1 MSRLPRVAV
10 VGFPNV
16 GKSTLV
22 NRLAGGREA
31 VVHAEAGVTR
41 DRKELECAWNGR
53 EFVLIDT
60 GGVDLEAGDRLS
72 RAVQEQ
78 ARMAIADADVVA
90 LVLDARAGLRQGD
103 AEVAEI
109 LRRTEV
115 PVTVVANKV
124 DRADDEPAV
133 ADLYKLGLGDPV
145 AVSATQGRGTGD
157 LLDRIVEALPPR
169 EAGGEGEADLKPRI
183 AVIGRPNVGKS
194 SLVNAFL
201 GQERVIVSEMAGTT
215 RDAID
220 TELRVGERDVVLID
234 TAGLRKRSKVAG
246 TVDYYAQ
253 IRSRRAAERAD
264 VAIVVCDASEGLT
277 TEDLRVADL
286 AMKTGCAT
294 IFALNKWDLTTN
306 PNTPGREAEEV
317 RGLDLDDTK
326 ARIAQRV
333 RQRPPVV
340 TVSATGGRNVA
351 KLLDAAIELADR
363 RAQRIP
369 TPKLNRFVDDVV
381 ARHAPPSKRGKR
393 LRLYYAA
400 QVGTEPPRIAIQ
412 VNDRRLI
419 SRDWAYHLE
428 NRLREEYAMEGV
440 PLIIDYVPKKAR
452 RVVSAR

>member
-1 MSRLPRVAV
+1 MTELPRIAV

-31 VVHAEAGVTR
+31 VVHPEAGVTR
-41 DRKELECAWNGR
+41 DRKELECVWNGR
-53 EFVLIDT
+53 EFILIDT

-72 RAVQEQ
+72 RAVQQQ

-90 LVLDARAGLRQGD
+90 LVLDAHAGLRQGD

-109 LRRTEV
+109 LRRTDV
-115 PVTVVANKV
+115 PVIVVANKV
-124 DRADDEPAV
+124 DGAADEPDS
-133 ADLYKLGLGDPV
+133 ADLYRLGLGEPIP
-145 AVSATQGRGTGD
+145 VSATQGRGTGD
-157 LLDRIVEALPPR
+157 LLDRLVDALPPAVEESDDER
-169 EAGGEGEADLKPRI
+169 PPRPRL

-201 GQERVIVSEMAGTT
+201 GQERVITSELAGTT

-220 TELRVGERDVVLID
+220 TTMRVGERDVVLID

-246 TVDYYAQ
+246 TVGFYAQ
-253 IRSRRAAERAD
+253 LRSERAAERAD

-277 TEDLRVADL
+277 TEDLRVAEL

-294 IFALNKWDLTTN
+294 VFALNKWDIVT
-306 PNTPGREAEEV
+306 
-317 RGLDLDDTK
+317 LDLEDTK

-333 RQRPPVV
+333 RQRPPVI
-340 TVSATGGRNVA
+340 TVSALKGRNVA

-363 RAQRIP
+363 RAERIP
-369 TPKLNRFVDDVV
+369 TPRLNRFVGDVV
-381 ARHAPPSKRGKR
+381 AAHAPPSKRGKR

-400 QVGTEPPRIAIQ
+400 QVGTSPPRIAIQ

-419 SRDWAYHLE
+419 ARDWAYHLE
-428 NRLREEYAMEGV
+428 NRLREEFALDGI
-440 PLIIDYVPKKAR
+440 PLIIDYVPKRSR
-452 RVVSAR
+452 R